1 LVEEFERK
9 YGKDK
14 REIRGQEDKEDKK
27 VWSRGLSEKYTA
39 RLLYRWPDKEYK
51 KRQEER

>member
-1 LVEEFERK
+1 LVEEFERE

-27 VWSRGLSEKYTA
+27 VWSRGLSERYIA
-39 RLLYRWPDKEYK
+39 RLLHR
-51 KRQEER
+51 